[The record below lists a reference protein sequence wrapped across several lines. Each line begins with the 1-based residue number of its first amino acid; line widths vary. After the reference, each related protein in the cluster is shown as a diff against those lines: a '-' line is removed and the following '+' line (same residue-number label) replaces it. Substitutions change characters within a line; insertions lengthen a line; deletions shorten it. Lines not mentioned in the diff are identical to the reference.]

1 MSGIS
6 ALTLWNER
14 LAAAQPAHIRVF
26 LTVTSGAV
34 SLIGIRNTP
43 PIIAGTAAGDF
54 TQAAVNAL
62 LERDSAGDLLSS
74 SSTAEI
80 DTSVAF
86 GATAM
91 GVDSLGF
98 VLSTY
103 GQIDYVLGMTAT
115 LHQASEDTR
124 FAARVTSL
132 PNTHTAGLFVTPA
145 GNLAG
150 RVILTG
156 LDSATGVIELTLHV
170 FSK

>member
-1 MSGIS
+1 MSGLQ
-6 ALTLWNER
+6 AMTLWSTR
-14 LAAAQPAHIRVF
+14 LAASQPSEIKIF
-26 LTVTSGAV
+26 LTVTSGAITLLGV
-34 SLIGIRNTP
+34 KNTP
-43 PIIAGTAAGDF
+43 PIIAGVAAGDF

-62 LERDSAGDLLSS
+62 LEKDSTGAYLSA

-80 DTSVAF
+80 DTTVAF
-86 GATAM
+86 GSTAM

-98 VLSTY
+98 VLSTA
-103 GQIDYVLGMTAT
+103 GQIDTVLGMTAV
-115 LHQASEDTR
+115 LLQGSEDSK

-132 PNTHTAGLFVTPA
+132 PDTLTAGLFVTPA

-156 LDSATGVIELTLHV
+156 LDSATGVVELTLHV

>member
-1 MSGIS
+1 MSGLS
-6 ALTLWNER
+6 ALTVWSSR
-14 LAAAQPAHIRVF
+14 LAAAQPSQVKLF
-26 LTVTSGAV
+26 FTVTSGVAT
-34 SLIGIRNTP
+34 LIGIRNTP
-43 PIIAGTAAGDF
+43 PVIVGVAAADF

-62 LERDSAGDLLSS
+62 LEKNSAGVDLTA

-80 DTSVAF
+80 DTTVAF
-86 GATAM
+86 GSTAM

-98 VLSTY
+98 VLY
-103 GQIDYVLGMTAT
+103 MAGQVDYVLGATAI
-115 LHQASEDTR
+115 LHQASEDVR
-124 FAARVTSL
+124 FVSRVTSL
-132 PNTHTAGLFVTPA
+132 PNTLTAGLFVTPA